1 MQEAYIVAYGRSAA
15 AKAKQGALFHERPD
29 DVAAKVLQGVLF
41 HERPDDVAAKV
52 LQGVLKRIDGKFNKN
67 MIEDVIVGTAFPEG
81 LQGQNIA
88 RTIALRTGL
97 SDTVPGQTV
106 NRYCSSGLQT
116 IAIAANQIMAGQGDI
131 LVAGGVELMSAVP
144 MGGNEP
150 TNNPTL
156 QYDDIGASYPMGL
169 TAENVASQFDV
180 SREDQDAYA
189 VRSHQRAY
197 DAQRDGRFKDEIIP
211 IQVNSVEYTNVGP
224 KVHTNIFD
232 QDEFIRP
239 DTTMEAL
246 AKLRT
251 VFKADGTVTAGTS
264 APLSDG
270 AGFVVLMSGDK
281 VKELGVTPIA
291 RFVGYKA
298 VGVDPKIMGIGPA
311 YAIPEVLSLSN
322 LSVEDIDLIELNE
335 AFASQTIAS
344 IKEVGLDISR
354 TNVNGGAIALGHP
367 LGATGAMLT
376 ARLLN
381 EMGRRPDSRYGMV
394 TMCIGVGMGAAAI
407 FEYVR

>member
-29 DVAAKVLQGVLF
+29 DVAAKVLQGVL
-41 HERPDDVAAKV
+41 
-52 LQGVLKRIDGKFNKN
+52 KRIDGKFNKN
-67 MIEDVIVGTAFPEG
+67 MIEDVIVGTALPEG

-88 RTIALRTGL
+88 RTIALRAGL

-211 IQVNSVEYTNVGP
+211 IQVNSVEYTNAGP

-291 RFVGYKA
+291 RFVGFKA

>member
-29 DVAAKVLQGVLF
+29 DVAAK
-41 HERPDDVAAKV
+41 A

-88 RTIALRTGL
+88 RTIALRAGL

-211 IQVNSVEYTNVGP
+211 IRVNSVEYTNAGP

-281 VKELGVTPIA
+281 VKELGMTPIA

>member
-15 AKAKQGALFHERPD
+15 AKAKQGA
-29 DVAAKVLQGVLF
+29 LF

-88 RTIALRTGL
+88 RTIALLTGL

-131 LVAGGVELMSAVP
+131 LVAGGVELMSAIP

-197 DAQRDGRFKDEIIP
+197 EAQRDGRFNDEIIP
-211 IQVNSVEYTNVGP
+211 IQVNSVEYTNAGP

>member
-1 MQEAYIVAYGRSAA
+1 MITMQEAYIVAYGRSAA

-29 DVAAKVLQGVLF
+29 DVAAKVLQGVL
-41 HERPDDVAAKV
+41 
-52 LQGVLKRIDGKFNKN
+52 KRIDGKFNKN
-67 MIEDVIVGTAFPEG
+67 IIEDVIVGTAFPEG

>member
-1 MQEAYIVAYGRSAA
+1 MITMQEAYIVAYGRSAA
-15 AKAKQGALFHERPD
+15 AKAKQGA
-29 DVAAKVLQGVLF
+29 LF

-88 RTIALRTGL
+88 RTIALRAGL
-97 SDTVPGQTV
+97 SDTVPGQTL

-211 IQVNSVEYTNVGP
+211 IRVNSVEYTNAGP

>member
-15 AKAKQGALFHERPD
+15 AKAKQGA
-29 DVAAKVLQGVLF
+29 LF

-88 RTIALRTGL
+88 RTIALRAGL

-211 IQVNSVEYTNVGP
+211 IQVNSVEYTNAGP

-291 RFVGYKA
+291 RFVGFKA
-298 VGVDPKIMGIGPA
+298 VGVDSKIMGIGPA

>member
-15 AKAKQGALFHERPD
+15 AKAKQGA
-29 DVAAKVLQGVLF
+29 LF

-88 RTIALRTGL
+88 RTIALRAGL

-211 IQVNSVEYTNVGP
+211 IRVNSVEYTNAGP

-344 IKEVGLDISR
+344 IKEVVLDISR

>member
-1 MQEAYIVAYGRSAA
+1 MITMQEAYIVAYGRSAA

-29 DVAAKVLQGVLF
+29 DVAAKVLQGVL
-41 HERPDDVAAKV
+41 
-52 LQGVLKRIDGKFNKN
+52 KRIDGKFNKN
-67 MIEDVIVGTAFPEG
+67 LIEDVIVGTAFPEG

-211 IQVNSVEYTNVGP
+211 IRVNSVEYTNAGP

-298 VGVDPKIMGIGPA
+298 VGFDPKIMGIGPA

>member
-15 AKAKQGALFHERPD
+15 AKAKQGA
-29 DVAAKVLQGVLF
+29 LF

-197 DAQRDGRFKDEIIP
+197 DAQRDGRFNDEIIP
-211 IQVNSVEYTNVGP
+211 IQVNSVEYTNAGP

-239 DTTMEAL
+239 DTTMDAL

-394 TMCIGVGMGAAAI
+394 TMCIGVGMGAAVI

>member
-15 AKAKQGALFHERPD
+15 AKAKQGA
-29 DVAAKVLQGVLF
+29 LF

-354 TNVNGGAIALGHP
+354 MNVNGGAIALGHP

>member
-15 AKAKQGALFHERPD
+15 AKAKQGA
-29 DVAAKVLQGVLF
+29 LF

-88 RTIALRTGL
+88 RTIALRAGL

-211 IQVNSVEYTNVGP
+211 IRVNSVEYTNAGP

-251 VFKADGTVTAGTS
+251 VFKADCTVTAGTS

>member
-1 MQEAYIVAYGRSAA
+1 MITMQEAYIVAYGRSAA
-15 AKAKQGALFHERPD
+15 AKAKQGA
-29 DVAAKVLQGVLF
+29 LF

-211 IQVNSVEYTNVGP
+211 IQVNSVEYTNAGP

-281 VKELGVTPIA
+281 VKELDVTPIA

>member
-29 DVAAKVLQGVLF
+29 DVAAKVLQGVL
-41 HERPDDVAAKV
+41 
-52 LQGVLKRIDGKFNKN
+52 KRIDGKFNKN
-67 MIEDVIVGTAFPEG
+67 LIEDVIVGTAFPEG

-211 IQVNSVEYTNVGP
+211 IRVNSVEYTNAGP

-281 VKELGVTPIA
+281 VKELDVTPIA

>member
-1 MQEAYIVAYGRSAA
+1 MITMQEAYIVAYGRSAA
-15 AKAKQGALFHERPD
+15 AKAKQGA
-29 DVAAKVLQGVLF
+29 LF

-88 RTIALRTGL
+88 RTIALLTGL

-211 IQVNSVEYTNVGP
+211 IRVNSVEYTNAGP

-311 YAIPEVLSLSN
+311 YSIPEVLSLSN

>member
-15 AKAKQGALFHERPD
+15 AKAKQGA
-29 DVAAKVLQGVLF
+29 LF

-88 RTIALRTGL
+88 RTIALRAGL

-211 IQVNSVEYTNVGP
+211 IRVNSVEYTNAGP

-291 RFVGYKA
+291 RFVDYKA

>member
-1 MQEAYIVAYGRSAA
+1 MITMQEAYIVAYGRSAA
-15 AKAKQGALFHERPD
+15 AKAKQGA
-29 DVAAKVLQGVLF
+29 LF

-88 RTIALRTGL
+88 RTIALRAGL

-211 IQVNSVEYTNVGP
+211 IRVNSVEYTNAGP

-264 APLSDG
+264 APLSDS

>member
-29 DVAAKVLQGVLF
+29 DVAAK
-41 HERPDDVAAKV
+41 A

-88 RTIALRTGL
+88 RTIALRAGL

-211 IQVNSVEYTNVGP
+211 IRVNSVEYTNAGP

-239 DTTMEAL
+239 DTTMVAL

>member
-15 AKAKQGALFHERPD
+15 AKAKQGA
-29 DVAAKVLQGVLF
+29 LF

-88 RTIALRTGL
+88 RTIALRAGL

-197 DAQRDGRFKDEIIP
+197 EAQRDGRFKDEIIP
-211 IQVNSVEYTNVGP
+211 IQVNSVEYTNAGP

-291 RFVGYKA
+291 RFVGFKA

>member
-15 AKAKQGALFHERPD
+15 AKAKQGA
-29 DVAAKVLQGVLF
+29 LF

-81 LQGQNIA
+81 LQGQNTA

-169 TAENVASQFDV
+169 TAENIASQFDV

-211 IQVNSVEYTNVGP
+211 IQVNSVEYTNAGP

>member
-15 AKAKQGALFHERPD
+15 AKAKQGA
-29 DVAAKVLQGVLF
+29 LF

-88 RTIALRTGL
+88 RTIALRAGL

-180 SREDQDAYA
+180 SREDQDADA

-211 IQVNSVEYTNVGP
+211 IRVNSVEYTNAGP

>member
-1 MQEAYIVAYGRSAA
+1 MQEAYIVAYGRSVA
-15 AKAKQGALFHERPD
+15 AKAKQGA
-29 DVAAKVLQGVLF
+29 LF

-211 IQVNSVEYTNVGP
+211 IQVNSVEYTNAGP

>member
-1 MQEAYIVAYGRSAA
+1 MLEAYIVAYGRSAA
-15 AKAKQGALFHERPD
+15 AKAKQGA
-29 DVAAKVLQGVLF
+29 LF

-88 RTIALRTGL
+88 RTIALRAGL

-211 IQVNSVEYTNVGP
+211 IRVNSVEYTNAGP

>member
-1 MQEAYIVAYGRSAA
+1 MITMQEAYIVAYGRSAA

-29 DVAAKVLQGVLF
+29 DVAAKVLQGVL
-41 HERPDDVAAKV
+41 
-52 LQGVLKRIDGKFNKN
+52 KRIDGKFNKN
-67 MIEDVIVGTAFPEG
+67 LIEDVIVGTAFPEG

-211 IQVNSVEYTNVGP
+211 IRVNSVEYTNAGP

-270 AGFVVLMSGDK
+270 AGFVVLMFGDK

>member
-1 MQEAYIVAYGRSAA
+1 MITMQEAYIVAYGRSAA
-15 AKAKQGALFHERPD
+15 AKAKQGA
-29 DVAAKVLQGVLF
+29 LF

-116 IAIAANQIMAGQGDI
+116 IAIAANQIMADQGDI

-197 DAQRDGRFKDEIIP
+197 DAQRDGRFNDEIIP
-211 IQVNSVEYTNVGP
+211 IQVNSVEYTNAGP

-239 DTTMEAL
+239 DTTIDAL

>member
-1 MQEAYIVAYGRSAA
+1 MQEVYIVAYGRSAA

-29 DVAAKVLQGVLF
+29 DVAAK
-41 HERPDDVAAKV
+41 A

-88 RTIALRTGL
+88 RTIALRAGL

-211 IQVNSVEYTNVGP
+211 IRVNSVEYTNAGP

>member
-15 AKAKQGALFHERPD
+15 AKAKQGA
-29 DVAAKVLQGVLF
+29 LF

-169 TAENVASQFDV
+169 TAENIASQFDV

-211 IQVNSVEYTNVGP
+211 IQVNSVEYTNAGP

-270 AGFVVLMSGDK
+270 AGFVVLMSVDK

>member
-1 MQEAYIVAYGRSAA
+1 MITMQEAYIVAYGRSAA
-15 AKAKQGALFHERPD
+15 AKAKQGA
-29 DVAAKVLQGVLF
+29 LF

-88 RTIALRTGL
+88 RTIALRAGL

-197 DAQRDGRFKDEIIP
+197 DAQRDGRFNDEIIP
-211 IQVNSVEYTNVGP
+211 IQVNSVEYTNAGP

-251 VFKADGTVTAGTS
+251 VFKADGTMTAGTS

>member
-15 AKAKQGALFHERPD
+15 AKAKQGA
-29 DVAAKVLQGVLF
+29 LF

-116 IAIAANQIMAGQGDI
+116 IAIAANQIMAGQGYI

-197 DAQRDGRFKDEIIP
+197 DAQRDGRFKNEIIP
-211 IQVNSVEYTNVGP
+211 IQVNSVEYTNAGP

>member
-15 AKAKQGALFHERPD
+15 AKAKQGA
-29 DVAAKVLQGVLF
+29 LF

-88 RTIALRTGL
+88 RTIALLTGL
-97 SDTVPGQTV
+97 SDTVSGQTV

-197 DAQRDGRFKDEIIP
+197 EAQRDGRFNDEIIP
-211 IQVNSVEYTNVGP
+211 IQVNSVEYTNAGP

>member
-15 AKAKQGALFHERPD
+15 AKAKQGA
-29 DVAAKVLQGVLF
+29 LF

-88 RTIALRTGL
+88 RTIALRAGL

-211 IQVNSVEYTNVGP
+211 IRVNSVEYTNAGP

-281 VKELGVTPIA
+281 VKELGVTPIS

-394 TMCIGVGMGAAAI
+394 TMCIGVGMGTAAI

>member
-1 MQEAYIVAYGRSAA
+1 MITMQEAYIVAYGRSAA
-15 AKAKQGALFHERPD
+15 AKAKQGA
-29 DVAAKVLQGVLF
+29 LF

-88 RTIALRTGL
+88 RTIALLTGL

-197 DAQRDGRFKDEIIP
+197 EAQRDGRFNDEIIP
-211 IQVNSVEYTNVGP
+211 IQVNSVEYTNAGP

-367 LGATGAMLT
+367 LGATGTMLT

>member
-1 MQEAYIVAYGRSAA
+1 MITMQEAYIVAYGRSAA
-15 AKAKQGALFHERPD
+15 AKAKQGA
-29 DVAAKVLQGVLF
+29 LF

-211 IQVNSVEYTNVGP
+211 IQVNSVEYTNAGP

-281 VKELGVTPIA
+281 VKELDVTPIA

-381 EMGRRPDSRYGMV
+381 EMGRRPDSRYGM
-394 TMCIGVGMGAAAI
+394 GAAAI

>member
-15 AKAKQGALFHERPD
+15 AKAKQGA
-29 DVAAKVLQGVLF
+29 LF

-88 RTIALRTGL
+88 RTIALRAGL

-211 IQVNSVEYTNVGP
+211 IQVNSVEYTNAGP

-232 QDEFIRP
+232 QDAFIRP

-291 RFVGYKA
+291 RFVGFKA

>member
-1 MQEAYIVAYGRSAA
+1 MITMQEAYIVAYGRSAA
-15 AKAKQGALFHERPD
+15 AKAKQGA
-29 DVAAKVLQGVLF
+29 LF

-169 TAENVASQFDV
+169 TAKNVASQFDV

-197 DAQRDGRFKDEIIP
+197 DAQRDDRFKDEIIP
-211 IQVNSVEYTNVGP
+211 IQVNSVEYTNAGP

-335 AFASQTIAS
+335 AFASQTIES

-394 TMCIGVGMGAAAI
+394 TMCIGVGMAAAAI

>member
-15 AKAKQGALFHERPD
+15 AKAKQGA
-29 DVAAKVLQGVLF
+29 LF

-88 RTIALRTGL
+88 RTIALLTGL
-97 SDTVPGQTV
+97 SDTVPGQAV

-197 DAQRDGRFKDEIIP
+197 EAQRDGRFNDEIIP
-211 IQVNSVEYTNVGP
+211 IQVNSVEYTNAGP

>member
-15 AKAKQGALFHERPD
+15 AKAKQGA
-29 DVAAKVLQGVLF
+29 LF

-197 DAQRDGRFKDEIIP
+197 DAQREGRFKDEIIP
-211 IQVNSVEYTNVGP
+211 IQVNSVEYTNAGP

-239 DTTMEAL
+239 DTTIEAL

-311 YAIPEVLSLSN
+311 YAIPEVLSLRN

>member
-15 AKAKQGALFHERPD
+15 AKAKQGA
-29 DVAAKVLQGVLF
+29 LF

-197 DAQRDGRFKDEIIP
+197 DAQRDGRFKNEIIP
-211 IQVNSVEYTNVGP
+211 IQVNSVEYTNAGP

-407 FEYVR
+407 FGMCVRMVDFG

>member
-29 DVAAKVLQGVLF
+29 DVAAKVLQGVL
-41 HERPDDVAAKV
+41 
-52 LQGVLKRIDGKFNKN
+52 KRIDGKFNKN
-67 MIEDVIVGTAFPEG
+67 LIEDVIVGTAFPEG

-211 IQVNSVEYTNVGP
+211 IRVNSVEYTNAGP

-344 IKEVGLDISR
+344 IKEVVLDISR